1 MKANSTQESWW
12 WLFFAVCII
21 GLAIVT
27 VLLIDIKELPMTII
41 GALLGVAMTVL
52 ATYFLFKGQSKLQRD
67 LVNEQSAQQLKIFNE
82 QSKQQLTMVNEEL
95 KQEKEVE
102 IFKARLKAYQDFLDS
117 LSAYLQTKQE
127 ADKSKLKF
135 HTAAL
140 AMHGDKKSLTQ
151 VNNTVKAI
159 IDECN
164 GENSDDGKLIPA
176 LFNLSEIFRQD
187 LYPETVSESSDDKN
201 FTDSITKF
209 AESSRLADDYTDK
222 NAIEAEDAEQILDID
237 SEAATGIISWDSYVE
252 SLKDWKV
259 SSQKGEIKLEKIDSN
274 IIIEFKL
281 KSGYYVVASNNGDDK
296 EYPIKLKNQ
305 FKSSYR
311 SGANWWRPLNTLRN
325 YRVKAGALPD
335 EISTNNGARAVV
347 INWIDKIIDSITNN

>member
-27 VLLIDIKELPMTII
+27 VLLIDIKELPITII

-67 LVNEQSAQQLKIFNE
+67 LVNEQSEQQLKIFNE

-95 KQEKEVE
+95 RQEKEVE
-102 IFKARLKAYQDFLDS
+102 IFKARLKAYQDFLNS

-140 AMHGDKKSLTQ
+140 AMHGDKKSLTK

-159 IDECN
+159 LDECN
-164 GENSDDGKLIPA
+164 GENNDDRKLIPA

-187 LYPETVSESSDDKN
+187 LYPEAVSESADDN
-201 FTDSITKF
+201 FTKSITEF
-209 AESSRLADDYTDK
+209 AESSRYADGFTDQS
-222 NAIEAEDAEQILDID
+222 AIEADDAEQILDID
-237 SEAATGIISWDSYVE
+237 SEAASGIISWDSYVE

-259 SSQKGEIKLEKIDSN
+259 SSRKGGIKLEKADSN

-281 KSGYYVVASNNGDDK
+281 KSGYYVVASSDGDDK

-305 FKSSYR
+305 FKNSCR

-325 YRVKAGALPD
+325 YRVKAGTLPD
-335 EISTNNGARAVV
+335 EISTNAGARAVV
-347 INWIDKIIDSITNN
+347 INWIDKLIESITNN

>member
-1 MKANSTQESWW
+1 MKANFTQESCW

-27 VLLIDIKELPMTII
+27 VLLIDIKELPITII

-52 ATYFLFKGQSKLQRD
+52 ATFFLFKGQSKLQRD
-67 LVNEQSAQQLKIFNE
+67 LVNEQSKLQRDLVTE
-82 QSKQQLTMVNEEL
+82 QAKQQLNMVNEKL

-117 LSAYLQTKQE
+117 LSSYLQTKQE

-164 GENSDDGKLIPA
+164 GENSDDRKLIPA

-187 LYPETVSESSDDKN
+187 LYPETVSESSDDN
-201 FTDSITKF
+201 FIKSITEF
-209 AESSRLADDYTDK
+209 AESSRYADGFTDQS
-222 NAIEAEDAEQILDID
+222 AIEADDAEQTLEID
-237 SEAATGIISWDSYVE
+237 SDSTLGVQSWDSYVE

-259 SSQKGEIKLEKIDSN
+259 SCRKGEIKLEKADSN

-281 KSGYYVVASNNGDDK
+281 KSGYYVVASSDGDDK

-335 EISTNNGARAVV
+335 EISTNAGARAVV
-347 INWIDKIIDSITNN
+347 INWIDKIIEVTNK

>member
-27 VLLIDIKELPMTII
+27 VLLIDIKELPITII

-67 LVNEQSAQQLKIFNE
+67 LVNEQS
-82 QSKQQLTMVNEEL
+82 KQQLYMVNEEL

-127 ADKSKLKF
+127 TDKSKLKF

-140 AMHGDKKSLTQ
+140 AMHGDKKSLTK
-151 VNNTVKAI
+151 VNNTVKTI

-164 GENSDDGKLIPA
+164 GENSDDRKLIPA

-187 LYPETVSESSDDKN
+187 LYPEVETESADDKN
-201 FTDSITKF
+201 FTDSITEF
-209 AESSRLADDYTDK
+209 AESSRYADGYTDQS
-222 NAIEAEDAEQILDID
+222 AIEAEDVEQALNID
-237 SEAATGIISWDSYVE
+237 SDSTSVITSWDSYVE

-259 SSQKGEIKLEKIDSN
+259 SSQKGEIKLQKIDSS
-274 IIIEFKL
+274 ILIEFKL
-281 KSGYYVVASNNGDDK
+281 KSGYYVVASNDGDDR

-325 YRVKAGALPD
+325 YRVKAGTLSD
-335 EISTNNGARAVV
+335 EIGTNDGARALV
-347 INWIDKIIDSITNN
+347 INWIDKIIESINKN

>member
-1 MKANSTQESWW
+1 MKTNSTQENLW
-12 WLFFAVCII
+12 WLLFAVCII

-27 VLLIDIKELPMTII
+27 VLLIDIKELPITII

-67 LVNEQSAQQLKIFNE
+67 LVNEQS
-82 QSKQQLTMVNEEL
+82 KQQLNMVNEEL

-164 GENSDDGKLIPA
+164 GENRDDGKLIPA

-209 AESSRLADDYTDK
+209 AESTRIADDYTDK
-222 NAIEAEDAEQILDID
+222 SAIEAEDAAQILDID
-237 SEAATGIISWDSYVE
+237 SEASAGIISWDSYVD

-259 SSQKGEIKLEKIDSN
+259 SCRKGGIKLEKADSN

-281 KSGYYVVASNNGDDK
+281 KSGYYVVASSDGDDK

-305 FKSSYR
+305 FKNSCR

-325 YRVKAGALPD
+325 YRVKAGTLHD
-335 EISTNNGARAVV
+335 EISTNDGARAVV
-347 INWIDKIIDSITNN
+347 INWIDKIIEVL